1 MKSESFTAFCSL
13 VMIANGKQCKLVCH
27 ACNTGDYSEIRGL
40 DLLVRSDP
48 VLIQAQASKASF
60 PATEC
65 CI

>member
-1 MKSESFTAFCSL
+1 
-13 VMIANGKQCKLVCH
+13 MIANGKQCKLVCH